1 MSDRDNSAAALVER
15 LRRRA
20 PELLDLLTA
29 ETDEQFEAA
38 FAAILQIAIAS
49 LETNSKKYQ
58 ELDEEGL
65 SSILA
70 ASLSMPGLT
79 VSREAHSNG
88 HVDLIIQAD
97 HCVPQRK
104 MLAEAKMYNGPE
116 HHVGGLKQ
124 LLTRYLTG
132 REGHGLLVEY
142 FKKQNIAGLV
152 KKIRERMDSEL
163 PLQQVGA
170 TADYLLR
177 WSFLST
183 HVHSCGENL
192 QVAHIG
198 CNLYT
203 VVVESAATET
213 V

>member
-15 LRRRA
+15 LKRKA

-29 ETDEQFEAA
+29 ESEAEFEEA
-38 FAAILQIAIAS
+38 FAAILQTAVIN
-49 LETNSKKYQ
+49 LETNRKKY
-58 ELDEEGL
+58 EALDEEGL
-65 SSILA
+65 SSVLA

-79 VSREAHSNG
+79 VSREAYSNG

-104 MLAEAKMYNGPE
+104 MLAEAKMYDGPE
-116 HHVGGLKQ
+116 HHIGGLKQ
-124 LLTRYLTG
+124 LFTRYTTG
-132 REGHGLLVEY
+132 REGRGLLVEY

-152 KKIRERMDSEL
+152 KKIRERMDSDL

-170 TADYLLR
+170 TADYLLK
-177 WSFLST
+177 WSFIST
-183 HVHSCGENL
+183 HAHSCGESL

-203 VVVESAATET
+203 VAVETSASET